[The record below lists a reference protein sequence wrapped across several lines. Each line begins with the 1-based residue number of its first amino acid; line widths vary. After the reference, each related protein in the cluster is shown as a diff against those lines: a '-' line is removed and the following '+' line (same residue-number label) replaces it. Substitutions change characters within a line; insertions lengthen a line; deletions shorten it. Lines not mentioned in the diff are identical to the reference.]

1 MSFLYDLFLYVYFD
15 FWVRYSINQKKME
28 YEDDTISK
36 LIWCCYEANS
46 LLDSY

>member
-36 LIWCCYEANS
+36 LIVFDVVTKQIVY
-46 LLDSY
+46 